1 MHRYQRMHWGRCSSV
16 SRRLWM
22 HSGDRCDRVPGI
34 TGKEAVIIMYVLWD
48 WYYSFMDTE
57 NPLHEGW
64 EICLHGIWMCLW
76 LTWFNS
82 TSTCGKNKSPK
93 EKSAPLVRTPA
104 GRWDFSYSSAH
115 TSPSSLSLSLSLSLS
130 QTTQS
135 VSVRRA
141 LGTSLT
147 SRICSQW
154 ERHIERIQAGQ
165 TRNELSNDLPH
176 PSTFSN
182 TPQPRPMNK
191 DCNIFPIL
199 ENLAIILS
207 VSAHL
212 CPFDIL
218 VFNLHWLV

>member
-1 MHRYQRMHWGRCSSV
+1 MKCYYMHRYQRMHWGRCSSV
-16 SRRLWM
+16 SRRFWT

-82 TSTCGKNKSPK
+82 TSTCGKKQIPQRKIRS
-93 EKSAPLVRTPA
+93 V
-104 GRWDFSYSSAH
+104 SAH
-115 TSPSSLSLSLSLSLS
+115 SSRKMGFFLFERAHLPLLPLLSLSLSLSLS

-141 LGTSLT
+141 
-147 SRICSQW
+147 
-154 ERHIERIQAGQ
+154 
-165 TRNELSNDLPH
+165 
-176 PSTFSN
+176 
-182 TPQPRPMNK
+182 
-191 DCNIFPIL
+191 
-199 ENLAIILS
+199 
-207 VSAHL
+207 
-212 CPFDIL
+212 
-218 VFNLHWLV
+218 